1 MTRTGFQT
9 DSQDNCLEEAA
20 FPLAVASLQLFSDK
34 SNVWM
39 GLLVFKS
46 QTSQNSNKGQ
56 GLTTTL
62 YQTVVLKL

>member
-20 FPLAVASLQLFSDK
+20 FPRAVVSLLLFSDK

-39 GLLVFKS
+39 GLLVFKP
-46 QTSQNSNKGQ
+46 QTSHSSNKGQ
-56 GLTTTL
+56 GLTTAL